1 MTYGYIRVSS
11 TDQNVNRQIDAM
23 LQHGV
28 KESFL
33 FIDRQS
39 GKDFFRPEWHAL
51 LEKIQEGDLL
61 CITSLDR
68 MGRNYTEIQ
77 EQWRIL
83 TKERKIDIAVFDMP
97 ILDTRKNKD
106 LLGTLIADIVLQVL
120 AYAAQHERESIKQR
134 QKEGIAAAKARG
146 VKFGREARPL
156 PKNFQE
162 VMLRKRSGE
171 ISWNQAAKILTMPES
186 TVRYCAKT
194 KGV

>member
-1 MTYGYIRVSS
+1 MGCERRMTYGYIRVSS

-106 LLGTLIADIVLQVL
+106 LLGTL
-120 AYAAQHERESIKQR
+120 
-134 QKEGIAAAKARG
+134 
-146 VKFGREARPL
+146 
-156 PKNFQE
+156 
-162 VMLRKRSGE
+162 
-171 ISWNQAAKILTMPES
+171 
-186 TVRYCAKT
+186 
-194 KGV
+194 